1 MRFLS
6 PRSACWKAIW
16 SPRHPDTGIEHV
28 CLVGRTADSALLA
41 IDEDG
46 EPFRLGY
53 RLSWDAQGRLRRA
66 DLRSC
71 KGLARR
77 RLALRGDAAGH
88 WTDGSG
94 TPLPAL
100 DGCVGIDIWP
110 TPLTNSFPLW
120 RAGLRVGERR
130 GFRMA
135 WVRAPELVV
144 QAKAQAYTRCADRLY
159 RFESLDGS
167 GFECLLR
174 ADEEG
179 LVLDYPGLFERI
191 GPAAATAKAQ

>member
-100 DGCVGIDIWP
+100 DGCVDIDIWP

-120 RAGLRVGERR
+120 RTGLQTGERR
-130 GFRMA
+130 EFRVA
-135 WVRAPELVV
+135 WVRAPALIVEP
-144 QAKAQAYTRCADRLY
+144 KAQAYTRCEGDVVL
-159 RFESLDGS
+159 FESLDGS
-167 GFECLLR
+167 GFRSRLSLDD
-174 ADEEG
+174 AG
-179 LVLDYPGLFERI
+179 LVRDYPGLFQRVL
-191 GPAAATAKAQ
+191 